1 MRRKPQAK
9 LLGRYIVADPEICH
23 GKPTF
28 RGTRIFVSDVLEM
41 VAEGMAW
48 ETIIEQW
55 HNSITTE
62 AIAEAVKLSS
72 AAFLKH
78 ADEFVL
84 EPVPAMNILDENVPE
99 DQRSLLQTWGIPIRQ
114 IGFDVGRKGMKDE
127 AIIPFLHE
135 LRDTTFFT
143 RDLGFYG
150 RKLFTVTIKPLPR
163 LKPLPVLEGFIPGG
177 WEDAIYE
184 FD

>member
-1 MRRKPQAK
+1 MMRKSQAK
-9 LLGRYIVADPEICH
+9 LLGRYIVADPEVCH

-72 AAFLKH
+72 EAFLKH
-78 ADEFVL
+78 TDEFALANRVSH
-84 EPVPAMNILDENVPE
+84 
-99 DQRSLLQTWGIPIRQ
+99 RS
-114 IGFDVGRKGMKDE
+114 F
-127 AIIPFLHE
+127 
-135 LRDTTFFT
+135 
-143 RDLGFYG
+143 
-150 RKLFTVTIKPLPR
+150 
-163 LKPLPVLEGFIPGG
+163 
-177 WEDAIYE
+177 
-184 FD
+184 